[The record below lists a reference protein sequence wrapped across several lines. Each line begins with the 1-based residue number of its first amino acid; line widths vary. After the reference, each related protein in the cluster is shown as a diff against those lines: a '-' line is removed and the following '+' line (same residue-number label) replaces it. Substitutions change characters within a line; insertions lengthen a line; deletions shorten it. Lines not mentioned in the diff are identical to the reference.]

1 MKEVSKVIFVFYLT
15 FMVMIKS
22 RYLLIEIDREP
33 HAIGLGLQDKSG
45 GKFCVNWLN
54 KVFKHTWYFIVEY
67 TRKSFIT

>member
-1 MKEVSKVIFVFYLT
+1 
-15 FMVMIKS
+15 MIKS